1 MEADVRA
8 ALSQASE
15 ARGEEH
21 DVLVWAERLI
31 SSPWA
36 QRELAGAEQ
45 SIVAALDGVGNLVQG
60 KLDAVFAGGVDPSDE
75 SKDYTVVD
83 WKTGARPRNAAQR
96 AQKLKQ
102 LDFYRLLLS
111 KERGVPLE
119 RIDGALYYLSEPDEA
134 RRQIVAEPKGEA
146 QIMEELRQGVPEVS
160 DVD

>member
-1 MEADVRA
+1 M
-8 ALSQASE
+8 
-15 ARGEEH
+15 
-21 DVLVWAERLI
+21 
-31 SSPWA
+31 
-36 QRELAGAEQ
+36 
-45 SIVAALDGVGNLVQG
+45 QG